1 MRGVCARKMGMINA
15 PKIYKMRIEFTVC
28 AAADN
33 KRIFGALRNAVL
45 KSGLAFEPAKINKNW
60 PRLAYGPVL
69 GYGLESLGEFAD
81 IYLLQSV
88 PPQEVHQALSR
99 AAGPLIAIKRVERVP
114 YALPSVANL
123 AQAAR
128 YIIEGDFSP
137 WAPKQSLTDFL
148 NGRQA
153 TAVLTAPNAAM
164 TQEVPLSPYVV
175 KCEQPE
181 ENKYF
186 LTLQT
191 VNDKTLK
198 PQYALAAWLGIPIVQ
213 GEEFTIPG
221 VRFIREGLFW
231 RDSQGGLHRI

>member
-1 MRGVCARKMGMINA
+1 MINA
-15 PKIYKMRIEFTVC
+15 PKIYKMRIEFTVS

-33 KRIFGALRNAVL
+33 KRIFSALRSAVL

-69 GYGLESLGEFAD
+69 GYGQESLEEFAD
-81 IYLLQSV
+81 IYLLQNT
-88 PPQEVHQALSR
+88 PPQEVYQALAR
-99 AAGPLIAIKRVERVP
+99 AAGPNIVIKRVERVP

-128 YIIEGDFSP
+128 YIVEGDFSP
-137 WAPKQSLTDFL
+137 WAPKQTLTEFL
-148 NGRQA
+148 NGKKA
-153 TAVLTAPNAAM
+153 FAVLTAPNATM
-164 TQEVPLSPYVV
+164 TQEVQLNPYIAA
-175 KCEQPE
+175 CEQPE

-191 VNDKTLK
+191 VYEKTIK
-198 PQYALAAWLGIPIVQ
+198 PQYVVAAWLGIPITQ
-213 GEEFTIPG
+213 GEEFTVPG